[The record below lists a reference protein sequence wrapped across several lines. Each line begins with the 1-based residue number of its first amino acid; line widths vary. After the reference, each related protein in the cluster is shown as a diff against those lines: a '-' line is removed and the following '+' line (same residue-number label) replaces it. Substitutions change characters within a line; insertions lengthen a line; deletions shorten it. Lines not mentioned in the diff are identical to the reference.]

1 MKKNWFTTPG
11 LSKTQLCMAIFASV
25 LFYLC
30 ITLFSNS
37 KAGKTFNYNLAT
49 NTEFKLK
56 NKFEKSPVL
65 HPSIKILSISDPSVS
80 YLNRSNLYFHEWA
93 RIIKEIEKF
102 EPKKI
107 IIDKIFGVSNFYS
120 GAKQHTA
127 ESFKS
132 SGVPVITGAFLSQNQ
147 IPKRS
152 PIDYTQISD
161 QIKNLLKIDLNSF
174 VKTSNQSKLIKA
186 LNHSFIYGR
195 HESLKQIF
203 QITGYFNYKGQL
215 RFHPLSRLDNNQIVP
230 FAGLLAAD
238 KLEPHDDKIRI
249 NSSWLPVSR
258 EQDTLINLVDIKN
271 FYKRIRPLIA
281 VNQYNQFLKKDDL
294 VIILPGMFTGGTDFH
309 ESPVGYTP
317 GGLFITSVINSVLT
331 DTWISEMRNGW
342 ILTAIFSIFGV
353 FSALYFS
360 TFLYWSALIL
370 TTIFLAGSGLA
381 SFIFIDYKFPWL
393 WCIIS
398 FSILSIII
406 FIFKSVYIE
415 KIKEISDEIKDIMN
429 SVDEIIFTFNPDLS
443 LNSEASRKSLEVLSP
458 VFFET
463 GDSVVKIFDLPES
476 GQTELANWIQLLFQ
490 TPQVK
495 KWKKLHLLCPV
506 KQFKLNIDEKI
517 NTFESEFIPIIRNSK
532 IVKIMGIAT
541 DVTRRIESE
550 KRLEQTRRDH
560 KIKTDRILA
569 FINNERDY
577 VNACISESQ
586 VINNKLSDHHKT
598 LRSDL
603 NLDQIFREVH
613 TVKGNA
619 GSLGFSGLEKYF
631 HQIENSL
638 SLLISDKEHQPD
650 FNEWSENIKGI
661 NSELQSIMQLRSQ
674 LFDSGI
680 EEISID
686 KSHYKQTIRTIKE
699 TFDHDDHF
707 LKYLVSLN
715 SIRFLKFTK
724 KYQKLISE
732 YSEKTEKPI
741 NPLRV
746 ENPANLLHKK
756 LAVIFDDALIHI
768 IRNAIDHG
776 IEDPAIREEKGKGPG
791 NIKILHQVEG
801 PFDKIVVED
810 DGKGVDAEAIFKK
823 AIENGICEPDEQ
835 LTDQQKFNLIFE
847 KGFSSKES
855 VTELSGRGIGLDAV
869 KTILEKFGGGVKV
882 SPKKNGG
889 TVFALWLPTA
899 LKLTDLED
907 PS

>member
-11 LSKTQLCMAIFASV
+11 LSKTQLSMAIFAGI

-127 ESFKS
+127 EAFKS
-132 SGVPVITGAFLSQNQ
+132 SGVPVITGAFLSQSQ

-152 PIDYTQISD
+152 SMDYTQIRD
-161 QIKNLLKIDLNSF
+161 HIKSVLKIDLNSF
-174 VKTSNQSKLIKA
+174 VKTSNQSKLIKT

-195 HESLKQIF
+195 HESLKHIF

-215 RFHPLSRLDNNQIVP
+215 RFHPLSRLDNNLIVP

-238 KLEPHDDKIRI
+238 KLEPHDDMIRI

-342 ILTAIFSIFGV
+342 ILTAIFSILGV

-381 SFIFIDYKFPWL
+381 SFILIDFKFPWL

-490 TPQVK
+490 TPQIK

-506 KQFKLNIDEKI
+506 KQFKLKIDEKI

-577 VNACISESQ
+577 VNACISETQ
-586 VINNKLSDHHKT
+586 EINKKLSDHHKT

-619 GSLGFSGLEKYF
+619 GSLGFSGLEKHF

-638 SLLISDKEHQPD
+638 SLLISDKEYQPD

-699 TFDHDDHF
+699 SFDHDDHF
-707 LKYLVSLN
+707 LKYLVGLN

-732 YSEKTEKPI
+732 YSEKIEKPI

-823 AIENGICEPDEQ
+823 AIENGICEPDDQ

-855 VTELSGRGIGLDAV
+855 VTELSGRGIGLDAA

-889 TVFALWLPTA
+889 TVFALWLPTS

-907 PS
+907 PV